1 MNESKT
7 KRFYKGKQLQNKT
20 KRRQRKPLQDFKT
33 YIPSMHEKESI
44 ARRLNSTTETD
55 IITEYNKLENMT
67 CKQIRAQSV
76 ETRLGNNIVDFFT
89 LSERLHTKGKQQIDF
104 YTFWKNKHYFENL
117 PYVKKKLK
125 YYNKERNIDEIRKF
139 RYIFTLYF
147 SSIAIFRPLMAMELY
162 CKVHAK
168 RVLDFT
174 MGWGGRL
181 VAAHVLKLESYIGID
196 INIDLKPG
204 YQKMVSFLQERETNE
219 RITEIELI
227 FKDALQVDYS
237 ALDYDTVFTSPPY
250 YNYEIYRN
258 MNDYK
263 RDIYTWHQQFYIPII
278 EKTWKYL
285 KPSGHYC
292 LNVPHDIYTKVC
304 IPILGKCT
312 SKLILKKKQ
321 RTKDAK
327 YKEYIYIWKK
337 G

>member
-1 MNESKT
+1 MNERKT

-20 KRRQRKPLQDFKT
+20 KRMQRKPLQDFKT

-147 SSIAIFRPLMAMELY
+147 SSIAILRPLMAMELY

-196 INIDLKPG
+196 INADLKPG

-237 ALDYDTVFTSPPY
+237 VLDYDTVFTSPPY

-258 MNDYK
+258 INDYK
-263 RDIYTWHQQFYIPII
+263 RDMYTLHQQFYIPII

-321 RTKDAK
+321 RTKNAK
-327 YKEYIYIWKK
+327 YK
-337 G
+337 

>member
-1 MNESKT
+1 MNERKT

-20 KRRQRKPLQDFKT
+20 KRMQRKPLQDFKT

-196 INIDLKPG
+196 INADLKPG

-237 ALDYDTVFTSPPY
+237 VLDYDTVFTSPPY

-258 MNDYK
+258 INDYK
-263 RDIYTWHQQFYIPII
+263 RDMYTLHQQFYIPII

-321 RTKDAK
+321 RTKNAK
-327 YKEYIYIWKK
+327 YK
-337 G
+337 